1 MKSLF
6 KLHADC
12 GKQGKLNGLF
22 IAQKSHVEKL
32 IESKLEVYFGEVLG
46 KHSEVFG
53 AMDENDI
60 EFITSDANVIEIIE
74 KHDLCNGFNPFEQSV
89 VNFDYESIGIAE
101 ENEDGDATTVKEII
115 EKMLS

>member
-6 KLHADC
+6 KLQADC
-12 GKQGKLNGLF
+12 GRQGTLNGLF
-22 IAQKSHVEKL
+22 IAEKEHVDKL
-32 IESKLEVYFGEVLG
+32 IESGIEVYFGEVLG

-53 AMDENDI
+53 AMDESDI
-60 EFITSDANVIEIIE
+60 EFITSDVNVIEIIE
-74 KHDLCNGFNPFEQSV
+74 KHDLCNGFNPFEQTV

-101 ENEDGDATTVKEII
+101 EDEYGYATTVKEII